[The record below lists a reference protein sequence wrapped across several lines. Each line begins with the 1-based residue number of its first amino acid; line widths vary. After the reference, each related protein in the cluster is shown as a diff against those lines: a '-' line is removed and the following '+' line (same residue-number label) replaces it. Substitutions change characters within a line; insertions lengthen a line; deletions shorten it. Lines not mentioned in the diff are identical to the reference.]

1 MVSINLTLLGLGTL
15 NCEKAG
21 HPAISEGPACNA
33 VPGSNFSIR
42 RVRSVPSIEELRNEI
57 VSLEERALYM
67 ADLANCIPEHQDW
80 LWRSEERLT
89 DEAERLKRLL
99 AEEESRCKTRPA

>member
-1 MVSINLTLLGLGTL
+1 M
-15 NCEKAG
+15 
-21 HPAISEGPACNA
+21 
-33 VPGSNFSIR
+33 
-42 RVRSVPSIEELRNEI
+42 PSIEELRNEI
-57 VSLEERALYM
+57 VSLEERALFI

-99 AEEESRCKTRPA
+99 ADEESGLMARTA